1 MAAKKP
7 KVVVEIPPKPRKQR
21 KHNMAITPQIA
32 QNILHER
39 YVKGY
44 TQKRIAATY
53 GYAEITI
60 RKFLERTPYDPN
72 AIPKFNPLDVLKRA
86 DLSSLERVELLG
98 KDAAQSLELIIAA
111 ANCKLRAALET
122 TKDNVVDKA
131 ATVELKDLTALFE
144 KIAPYVMEKKD
155 APLRKNNKSTETP
168 KARAFNMFKQA
179 N

>member
-1 MAAKKP
+1 MVAKKP
-7 KVVVEIPPKPRKQR
+7 KVVVEKVKRPR

-32 QNILHER
+32 QNILHEK
-39 YVKGY
+39 YVKLY
-44 TQKRIAATY
+44 TNKRIAATY

-60 RKFLERTPYDPN
+60 RKFLQRTPYDPS

-86 DLSSLERVELLG
+86 DLSAIERVELLG

-122 TKDNVVDKA
+122 TKDNAVDKA
-131 ATVELKDLTALFE
+131 ATVELKELTILFE
-144 KIAPYVMEKKD
+144 KIAPYVMEKKESTG
-155 APLRKNNKSTETP
+155 RKGSKTTETP
-168 KARAFNMFKQA
+168 KAKAFNMFKQA